1 MNPFHDAGLFLYPLI
16 TSENQR
22 ISHILRGYKK
32 RLMTWNWLIGDSNT
46 GKNTP
51 AKFLTSKREILILYT
66 PNKKH
71 LSDLFA

>member
-1 MNPFHDAGLFLYPLI
+1 MG
-16 TSENQR
+16 E
-22 ISHILRGYKK
+22 
-32 RLMTWNWLIGDSNT
+32 SNI

-71 LSDLFA
+71 LSDLFV